1 MKIRLQ
7 VFSALIVLGC
17 ILMMATSVALHEIV
31 IKSVQRMEETDA
43 KITLN
48 GIKKNFDAQRLVL
61 LKNNLDYANWDST
74 YDFVKNENPGYV
86 GRDFTN
92 LTFVND
98 DFDLFLVLNENGDVY
113 YYQSDIEGNWTTA
126 TVNQITLSRDFVAT
140 EKNWTM
146 TGYTILAG
154 MPVILAANSITTSNF
169 TGPVEGSLVWGKVMD
184 SSRIQSLIPDAG
196 TNLTMSLESSQGDQS
211 EKLTTQSESQLLGT
225 LHLNSTL
232 PGFIG
237 LTVSA
242 VFQRTIYNETLQA
255 VNSFLLTFICIYIL
269 LTILYLHIFDQGFIK
284 SVNRI
289 TSQINKL
296 NVQSALK
303 PINYNASDEI
313 TPLITGFNM
322 LLNEVENYK
331 TLLKENERLV
341 AIGQTSNM
349 VGHDLRNPLQT
360 IMLTNYLLKKELAG
374 ELYKLHP
381 QTYTKIMD
389 QLDSLDQQTAYMDKI
404 VGNIQTYAT
413 ITQPKFEKCD
423 LLQLAKNVI
432 SMMSIPQEIKIK
444 IQENSNLPP
453 VSADPNTL
461 KRVFNNLILNAI
473 QAMPEGGPINIYSE
487 KIDGNV
493 KISIKD
499 SGPGISNSVKENLFK
514 PFYSTKA
521 KGTGLGL
528 AVSKKI
534 IESHGGIINLE
545 STNGS
550 GCRFYFIL
558 PIDHEEI
565 FATTSL

>member
-7 VFSALIVLGC
+7 VLSALIILGC
-17 ILMMATSVALHEIV
+17 ILLMATSVALHEIV
-31 IKSVQRMEETDA
+31 IKSVQQMEEKDA
-43 KITLN
+43 KVTLN
-48 GIKKNFDAQRLVL
+48 GIKNNLDTQRQVL

-86 GRDFTN
+86 GRDFSN
-92 LTFVND
+92 LTFVNA

-113 YYQSDIEGNWTTA
+113 YYLSDIEGNWTTA
-126 TVNQITLSRDFVAT
+126 AVNQITLSRDFVAT
-140 EKNWTM
+140 GKNWTM

-154 MPVILAANSITTSNF
+154 MPVILAANSITKSNF
-169 TGPVEGSLVWGKVMD
+169 TGPVVGSLVWGKIMD
-184 SSRIQSLIPDAG
+184 SSRIQSLIPEAG
-196 TNLTMSLESSQGDQS
+196 THMTMSLESSQGDQS
-211 EKLTTQSESQLLGT
+211 EKLITQSESQLLGT
-225 LHLNSTL
+225 LPLSSNL

-237 LTVSA
+237 FTLSA
-242 VFQRTIYNETLQA
+242 VFERTIYNETLQA
-255 VNSFLLTFICIYIL
+255 ANSFLLAFICIYSL
-269 LTILYLHIFDQGFIK
+269 LTVLYLHIFDQGFIK
-284 SVNRI
+284 NINRI
-289 TSQINKL
+289 TAQINEL

-303 PINYNASDEI
+303 PIYYKASDEI
-313 TPLITGFNM
+313 TPIVTGFNM

-341 AIGQTSNM
+341 AIGQTSSM

-360 IMLTNYLLKKELAG
+360 IMLTNYLLKKELT
-374 ELYKLHP
+374 EEIYKLHP

-389 QLDSLDQQTAYMDKI
+389 QLESLDQQTAYMDKI
-404 VGNIQTYAT
+404 VGNIQTYAN

-423 LLQLAKNVI
+423 LLQIANNVI
-432 SMMSIPQEIKIK
+432 SIMSIPQDIT
-444 IQENSNLPP
+444 IQIHENSNLPP

-461 KRVFNNLILNAI
+461 KRVFNNLISNAI
-473 QAMPEGGPINIYSE
+473 QAMPEGGLINIYGE

-499 SGPGISNSVKENLFK
+499 SGQGISNTVKENLFK

-534 IESHGGIINLE
+534 IESHNGKINLE
-545 STNGS
+545 STNVSGS
-550 GCRFYFIL
+550 TFYFIL

-565 FATTSL
+565 FATASL